1 MVLSIPLFVFGQEF
15 RNIFMKNLLFYIGW
29 NWILKQNLLLKIFQR
44 YDQIKI
50 YLDTWQAQE
59 ARAIY

>member
-1 MVLSIPLFVFGQEF
+1 MVLSIALFVFGQEF

-50 YLDTWQAQE
+50 YLDTWQVQE
-59 ARAIY
+59 ARAIH